1 MKQFALLLTVMLF
14 LSLVKGADIDTSSTS
29 DTDSDSD
36 FDSDVSSTTAEWG
49 YSGGTYSVKEL
60 EAQIALARAQKPNL
74 NERSR
79 EVADAYESFCGENIN
94 RACDIDYIQQFKD
107 IKCSIEVLFA
117 LFATLEEHRNGNR
130 FKPLE
135 LNRGYIQSN
144 YRFLKKVFCKPR

>member
-1 MKQFALLLTVMLF
+1 MERVSVKLFTLLLTVMLF

-49 YSGGTYSVKEL
+49 YSGGTYSVEEL

-107 IKCSIEVLFA
+107 IKCSTEVLFA
-117 LFATLEEHRNGNR
+117 LFSTLESIEKGIVLS
-130 FKPLE
+130 PL
-135 LNRGYIQSN
+135 N
-144 YRFLKKVFCKPR
+144 